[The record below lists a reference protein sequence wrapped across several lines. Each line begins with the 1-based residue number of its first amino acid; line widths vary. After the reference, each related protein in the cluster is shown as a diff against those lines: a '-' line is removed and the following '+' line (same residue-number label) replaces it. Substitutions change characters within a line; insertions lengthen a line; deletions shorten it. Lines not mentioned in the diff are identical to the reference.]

1 MKEKPRKQSGKK
13 SKVTD
18 PVTLNQAGMIFVF
31 SP

>member
-1 MKEKPRKQSGKK
+1 MKEKPKQSRKK